1 VKWMK
6 LWALLP
12 LLLAPPAFAARGVGE
27 PSPSACHIFIDH
39 QFIWT
44 LEILRSPG
52 GRTTPVLN
60 IVTLAAGQWDL
71 RPRDLHL
78 INEQNREAEIGR
90 FSLDTGV
97 TDDPY
102 YLHYLKV
109 QGNSFIGM
117 DLIGD
122 FQGFERLRE
131 AVIELEEIRFTLEPI
146 DCLEFERVAHQIN
159 QINYD
164 SPDIREDFEV
174 LRIPF
179 RGKREVRRRYY

>member
-1 VKWMK
+1 MK
-6 LWALLP
+6 LWP
-12 LLLAPPAFAARGVGE
+12 LLLLLLSPWLAAQGTGGAGA
-27 PSPSACHIFIDH
+27 SACHIFVDH

-52 GRTTPVLN
+52 GRVTPILN

-71 RPRDLHL
+71 RPRDIHL
-78 INEQNREAEIGR
+78 VNEGNREAEIER

-109 QGNSFIGM
+109 HGNSFIGM
-117 DLIGD
+117 DLIGNFD
-122 FQGFERLRE
+122 GFEVVRE
-131 AVIELEEIRFTLEPI
+131 AVIDLEETRFILELV
-146 DCLEFERVAHQIN
+146 DCLDFERMAHQIN

-174 LRIPF
+174 LRIQF
-179 RGKREVRRRYY
+179 KGKREVRRRYY